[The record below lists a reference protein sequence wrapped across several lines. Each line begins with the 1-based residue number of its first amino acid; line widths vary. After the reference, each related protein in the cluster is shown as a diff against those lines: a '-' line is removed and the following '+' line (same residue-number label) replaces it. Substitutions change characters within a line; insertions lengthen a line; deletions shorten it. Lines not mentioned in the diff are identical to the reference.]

1 MAGRIGYYGGIVKDG
16 LVLDLDAAK
25 LDSYQRTGTIWNDI
39 STNGNN
45 GTLINGPTFDSG
57 NGGSIVF
64 DGSNDRVNL
73 GTTSILKFTNNFTI
87 NIWFKFNTLLGF
99 QAIISN
105 NESGGYGIIANPD
118 SSRLET
124 FYWVNGY
131 KRSGDSMT
139 NYNTSSWFNVSVSFN
154 GNNIIFYRNGNLI
167 ENVSAIGTVSTTNE
181 PLTIGANPIGNGAS
195 FSDFFNGRIAIIQLY
210 NRALSSTEVLQ
221 NYNATK
227 IRYGL

>member
-1 MAGRIGYYGGIVKDG
+1 MAGRIGPYKRVITDG
-16 LVLDLDAAK
+16 LVLDLDASNRY
-25 LDSYQRTGTIWNDI
+25 SYPGTGTSWTDL
-39 STNGNN
+39 SGNGNN
-45 GTLINGPTFDSG
+45 GTLIGEPSFNSG

-105 NESGGYGIIANPD
+105 NENGGYGIIANPGN
-118 SSRLET
+118 SRLET

-210 NRALSSTEVLQ
+210 NRALSAAEVLQ

-227 IRYGL
+227 GRFGL